1 MLPWVKEFIEN
12 NIDLLDTNPQE
23 FFLRSWEENKL
34 DASDVAYMSTILS
47 DAGISFDDINEW
59 RNGALL
65 QILNAEILAWAF
77 ADGGVS
83 SMPVYEF
90 IEVFLDNRV
99 GYDSNYVLLFI
110 AKHSERWDKYVEIY
124 VENNMTIISRR

>member
-34 DASDVAYMSTILS
+34 DRSDVAYMSTILS
-47 DAGISFDDINEW
+47 DAGISFDDITEW
-59 RNGALL
+59 RENALL
-65 QILNAEILAWAF
+65 QILDTQMSDWAI

-83 SMPVYEF
+83 SMPVYDF
-90 IEVFLDNRV
+90 IEVFLDNCV
-99 GYDSNYVLLFI
+99 GFEENYVLLFI
-110 AKHSERWDKYVEIY
+110 KNHAERWDTYIELFI
-124 VENNMTIISRR
+124 ENNMPIIARR